1 MTFAGSIKK
10 SRDLGLILL
19 LNFKIEV
26 FPFDLVG
33 KEPNSVG
40 TPVPSRI
47 WGTVSF
53 HGSLRGRA
61 GGQLPGEGCC
71 QEGSTTLLL
80 RAQMKSSNFVQQVQ
94 IDGPFKQEQKKKKE
108 ERGTFKSKINLIK
121 ENKIRLLH

>member
-80 RAQMKSSNFVQQVQ
+80 RAQVNISNFVQQVQ
-94 IDGPFKQEQKKKKE
+94 IVGPFKQEQKKKKKRE
-108 ERGTFKSKINLIK
+108 ALLNQKLI
-121 ENKIRLLH
+121 